1 MASSSPSSSCDDPAL
16 TPRYAAALLARCA
29 SRAAAAA
36 LHARL
41 LRCSR
46 AFFCSPYLANCLGA
60 AYSRLGAAPSAVAL
74 MRAAA
79 NPNVFSHNILL
90 SALLGSGL
98 LEDARRLFDEMP
110 ERDAVTYN
118 TMVSGYVAG
127 ALPNEAFRLFC
138 AMKERGVRPTA
149 FTFSIVSSA
158 VGGSVRRGRQLHAA
172 AVRHGLAHSDA
183 VVGNAFID
191 MYGRIG
197 LFQYAARV
205 FSCMEE
211 PDVTSWNSVMSVYK
225 DQALSGAVFKCFR
238 SMRSK
243 GFSADAF
250 TASTVLSVC
259 SDVKD
264 FANGMPTWRSES
276 CNALMSGYARS
287 GLMEEALSLF
297 AASMR
302 NGVVPTEFTFA
313 SVLRWSSC
321 FGLMEQGTQIHCLVC
336 KLGFQHD
343 VIVSTA
349 LTDMY
354 CKLGLTKH
362 ARKIFSAIGEKDLVS
377 WNTMLLGLLH
387 NGRGKEALV
396 IFRRMLKYGIQPDR
410 ITLFGALSACSL
422 DVLVTEG
429 MDIIT
434 LFKDRYHIIPTL
446 EHYTC
451 VVDMLCHAGMFTE
464 AVNYVENNLPK
475 FSAATFS
482 NILEACIVQGNIGM
496 AELVAEKMVMQKSRL
511 SLPYFVL
518 AQIYGSRCKW
528 EKMAGV
534 WRSMEYHRAKKVQ
547 SCSWL
552 CIRNHIYVF
561 TSEQILHHGKGA
573 TYEVLDLLFWDM
585 MDDNYA
591 PSFVE
596 PKKSEGLGS
605 LQLLLTWLFLGVS
618 IAIAMSQK
626 ILGYGQEKA
635 SIQSIFGMLSPGI
648 RNLIDLEDHNREFSS
663 ALQKR
668 IVIRAR
674 LVELPNGHNLGFLL
688 KSAAALCVDKSA
700 VLPDLAASRVGDV
713 AHLHHGVGELLE
725 EGGGVS
731 PVFVDGVRGGVAGDA
746 GPHLLVGV
754 EEALALDECLEVGVV
769 KDVGGVA
776 VHGTDVVITTVPGAD
791 VLQLAEVSDD
801 GLYLDV
807 ISKSPTTASLAAM
820 ASRSAQETVP
830 GHSASSFSL
839 ILSTRSNPFSELTFW
854 SACFSP
860 IIVAVS
866 SSSTDPSQPCKDRS
880 EFRCSASQIC
890 QTAAQTAAALV
901 DTHCAEVVME
911 MSWKWRRSI
920 RAALRVSART
930 AHSISV
936 RTTCSTFGHVLE

>member
-1 MASSSPSSSCDDPAL
+1 MASSSPSSSRDDPPL
-16 TPRYAAALLARCA
+16 TPRDAAALLARCA

-60 AYSRLGAAPSAVAL
+60 AYSRVGAASSAVAL
-74 MRAAA
+74 LRAAA
-79 NPNVFSHNILL
+79 NPNLFSHNILL

-98 LEDARRLFDEMP
+98 LEDARRLFDGMP
-110 ERDAVTYN
+110 GRDAVTYN
-118 TMVSGYVAG
+118 TLVSGYVAG

-138 AMKERGVRPTA
+138 AMRERGVRPTA

-158 VGGSVRRGRQLHAA
+158 VGSVGRGQQLHAA
-172 AVRHGLAHSDA
+172 AVRHGLAHRDA

-211 PDVTSWNSVMSVYK
+211 PDVTSWNSLMSAYK

-243 GFSADAF
+243 GFSVDGF

-264 FANGMPTWRSES
+264 FANGDQMLALCIKMSFLTNFVVCSAAIDFLCVSDRLSDAAQLFRGMPTWRTEP

-321 FGLMEQGTQIHCLVC
+321 FGLMEQGTQIHCLVF

-362 ARKIFSAIGEKDLVS
+362 ARKIFSAIAKKDLVS

-396 IFRRMLKYGIQPDR
+396 IFRRMLKCGILPDR

-422 DVLVTEG
+422 EGLVTEG

-434 LFKDRYHIIPTL
+434 LFKDRYHNLPSL

-451 VVDMLCHAGMFTE
+451 VVDLLCHAGMFTE

-511 SLPYFVL
+511 SLPYIVL

-534 WRSMEYHRAKKVQ
+534 WRSMESHRAKKVQ

-552 CIRNHIYVF
+552 CIKNHIYIF

-585 MDDNYA
+585 MDDKYA

-596 PKKSEGLGS
+596 PNKSEGGL
-605 LQLLLTWLFLGVS
+605 LQLFL
-618 IAIAMSQK
+618 
-626 ILGYGQEKA
+626 
-635 SIQSIFGMLSPGI
+635 
-648 RNLIDLEDHNREFSS
+648 DHP
-663 ALQKR
+663 Q
-668 IVIRAR
+668 
-674 LVELPNGHNLGFLL
+674 
-688 KSAAALCVDKSA
+688 
-700 VLPDLAASRVGDV
+700 
-713 AHLHHGVGELLE
+713 
-725 EGGGVS
+725 
-731 PVFVDGVRGGVAGDA
+731 
-746 GPHLLVGV
+746 
-754 EEALALDECLEVGVV
+754 
-769 KDVGGVA
+769 
-776 VHGTDVVITTVPGAD
+776 
-791 VLQLAEVSDD
+791 
-801 GLYLDV
+801 
-807 ISKSPTTASLAAM
+807 
-820 ASRSAQETVP
+820 
-830 GHSASSFSL
+830 
-839 ILSTRSNPFSELTFW
+839 
-854 SACFSP
+854 
-860 IIVAVS
+860 
-866 SSSTDPSQPCKDRS
+866 
-880 EFRCSASQIC
+880 
-890 QTAAQTAAALV
+890 
-901 DTHCAEVVME
+901 
-911 MSWKWRRSI
+911 
-920 RAALRVSART
+920 
-930 AHSISV
+930 
-936 RTTCSTFGHVLE
+936 